1 MIDTAKDNRRV
12 VERAM
17 LIAIRPP
24 DLDPAI
30 AHEHLDELAE
40 LVKNLDIG
48 IVDRVMITLRAP
60 LPEYYIGSGKAAE
73 IEARRKELDADCLIF
88 DTPLSPSQ
96 QRNWEKLTKC
106 CVVDREEVILDIFA
120 TRASTREAV
129 LQIELARLQYT
140 LPRLTRAWTHLSR
153 QRGGLTGARGQG
165 ETQIETD
172 RRLLRRRIATL
183 EAELTELKMHRA
195 TERKKRERH
204 AIPHA
209 AIVGYT
215 NVGKSSLLHALSG
228 AQVLIADRL
237 FATLDPTTRK
247 VTLDD
252 RQLLLL
258 TDTVGFV
265 RKLPHTLV
273 EAFKST
279 LEAAV
284 LADFLILVLD
294 ISSPQI
300 EEQWETTLEVLKELG
315 AEDKNIIVAFNKID
329 KIDREAETLLLA
341 RTRLL
346 FPDSLYI
353 STLTGEGLDELKK
366 RLALFAGKDRQLL
379 KVKLPPDRHDLAA
392 LAHAGGN
399 IFEESY
405 DERGNLELVFT
416 IGPMDRHKFEPYRQ
430 VP

>member
-24 DLDPAI
+24 DLDQAI

-60 LPEYYIGSGKAAE
+60 LPEYYIGSGKAEE

-153 QRGGLTGARGQG
+153 QRGGITGARGQG

-172 RRLLRRRIATL
+172 RRLLRRRITTL

-195 TERKKRERH
+195 TERKRRERR

-228 AQVLIADRL
+228 AEVLVADRL

-252 RQLLLL
+252 HQHLLL

-315 AEDKNIIVAFNKID
+315 ADDKNIIVAFNKID
-329 KIDREAETLLLA
+329 KIDRAAETLLLA

-366 RLALFAGKDRQLL
+366 RLELFAGKDRQLL
-379 KVKLPPDRHDLAA
+379 KIKLPPDRHDLAA
-392 LAHAGGN
+392 LAHANGN
-399 IFEESY
+399 VFEERY
-405 DERGNLELVFT
+405 DECGNLELVFT
-416 IGPMDRHKFEPYRQ
+416 IGPMDRHKFEEYR
-430 VP
+430 